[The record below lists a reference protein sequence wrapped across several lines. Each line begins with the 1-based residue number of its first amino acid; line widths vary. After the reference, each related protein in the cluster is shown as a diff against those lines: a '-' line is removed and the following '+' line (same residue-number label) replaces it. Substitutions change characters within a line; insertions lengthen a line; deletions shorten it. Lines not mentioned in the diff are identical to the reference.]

1 MCRYVLKRSGIKFVE
16 GDKVKRGCVTPGGG
30 SSSHTPLYGVVVVR
44 IVVGLPMQYVCWTSG
59 TNREEFFG

>member
-1 MCRYVLKRSGIKFVE
+1 M
-16 GDKVKRGCVTPGGG
+16 KRGCVALGGG
-30 SSSHTPLYGVVVVR
+30 SSWHTALYGVVVVR

>member
-1 MCRYVLKRSGIKFVE
+1 MYGYVHNRSDKFVG
-16 GDKVKRGCVTPGGG
+16 GDKVKRGCVALGGG
-30 SSSHTPLYGVVVVR
+30 LSWHTALYGVVVVR